1 MLWVK
6 ETHAVRS
13 IVTISYAGLTV
24 GAWHVDHLLVYRVI
38 SWSHRVDELT
48 GGKLAEMNT
57 AAYLSKV
64 MGHLAGNC

>member
-24 GAWHVDHLLVYRVI
+24 GAWRVDHLLVYRDRAK

-48 GGKLAEMNT
+48 GRKLAEMNGGV
-57 AAYLSKV
+57 SP
-64 MGHLAGNC
+64 